1 MKLRTVARLTK
12 GASVLPGL
20 LSKGEVTLILLL
32 SSEEEKSGMLPKDG
46 EMGETG
52 SKETL

>member
-1 MKLRTVARLTK
+1 MKLRVMAELTK

-20 LSKGEVTLILLL
+20 WSKGEVTLILLF
-32 SSEEEKSGMLPKDG
+32 SSAEEKSGKLPKDG
-46 EMGETG
+46 EIGEIG